1 MATHQDFLKRR
12 TFAEGYALTDAAHVA
27 TCRLYCDV
35 LRFWRRCS
43 WRACKRHRQCRGDPF
58 ECLPRGL
65 IFVPQS
71 RRLRA
76 QQEVIAG
83 GPRRHPPA
91 SHIEYQVRRT
101 ALQTV
106 LSWRD
111 G

>member
-12 TFAEGYALTDAAHVA
+12 TFTEGYALTDAAHVA
-27 TCRLYCDV
+27 TFRLYCYV

-83 GPRRHPPA
+83 GLGRKPPA

-106 LSWRD
+106 LSWR
-111 G
+111 GE

>member
-12 TFAEGYALTDAAHVA
+12 TFTEGYALTDA
-27 TCRLYCDV
+27 TFRLYCDV

-43 WRACKRHRQCRGDPF
+43 WRACKCHRQCRGDPF